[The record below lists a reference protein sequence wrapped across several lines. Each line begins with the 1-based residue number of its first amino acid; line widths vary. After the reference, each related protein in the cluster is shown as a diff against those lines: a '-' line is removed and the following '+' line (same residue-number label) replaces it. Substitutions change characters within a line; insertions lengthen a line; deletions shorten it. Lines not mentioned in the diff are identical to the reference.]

1 MEIQVGT
8 GPKMRMEL
16 GPGPKS
22 HLRGHLKAKELN
34 PIVDDLYEY
43 VDQKDIKDQSKE
55 KRHKVSSP
63 RIIPDP
69 ERHFEPP
76 TNYWHSWTCKG
87 LSVNEIDENNETLLM
102 TGENRRKRPQTA
114 GTTRPSSVKPVRSR
128 VRCRSAPVQ
137 RDRRK
142 NIDFDPAFSESLWQ
156 YYVFLLHKMNH
167 PKIGLQKSHI
177 SEPLSR
183 RIRKSGIYHN
193 SSLTHGQ
200 QLYLMEKC
208 HVYDMTETKLSH
220 KNSYLQVLSTR
231 LQAGLNDPRDLTKYN
246 LYVRAGRPTIRP
258 LNTGYFTNGQ
268 KCHQNLTRTR
278 SSAFDYLGVKT
289 NDRKVGS
296 LSAKKDTIP
305 MKKSKQI
312 SADFKTT
319 EKPNL
324 EQIHVTSS
332 RSNKVIPRLPS
343 DQQQKLTKP
352 STQNGSSNLT
362 LRLRYENEKNNIPSS
377 NDENK
382 KQVDNDDKQSITTTS
397 SLNDQGQQFD
407 HLRSRRATHTAKKR
421 RSRDNDDKFL

>member
-1 MEIQVGT
+1 
-8 GPKMRMEL
+8 
-16 GPGPKS
+16 S

-102 TGENRRKRPQTA
+102 TGENRRKR
-114 GTTRPSSVKPVRSR
+114 
-128 VRCRSAPVQ
+128 
-137 RDRRK
+137 
-142 NIDFDPAFSESLWQ
+142 
-156 YYVFLLHKMNH
+156 
-167 PKIGLQKSHI
+167 LQKSHI